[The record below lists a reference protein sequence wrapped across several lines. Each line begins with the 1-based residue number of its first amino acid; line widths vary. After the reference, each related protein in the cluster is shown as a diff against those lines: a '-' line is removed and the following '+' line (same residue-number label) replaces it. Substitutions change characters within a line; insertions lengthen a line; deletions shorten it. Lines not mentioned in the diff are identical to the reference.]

1 MKFTKTLV
9 AAAVG
14 LTAAAASAQTANVT
28 IYGSIR
34 VAIEAARY
42 SGPVSATATKSSR
55 IVSLDNVSS
64 RFGLRGSESLGGG
77 MNAIFQLE
85 SGFAPDDGTGGIA
98 SREAW
103 VGLQGGFGTVK
114 LGYGLTAYDDVLGWA
129 HHQGANSFENRNN
142 GVSGGAGFAKQDL
155 FTNYRGSA
163 QCNSSAF
170 DARYGNSLTY
180 ETPNFS
186 GFSARTTYGFLG
198 EAAKDSCTGFDT
210 AVKYSNGP
218 VRVGLTYVNHRNFTG
233 IGGGATTGLITVKHN
248 QDAIRGYASFDAGVV
263 KVDATYEQ
271 ARYKPAGVTLK
282 YKYWEI
288 GALAPLGASTF
299 GVQYSSRDKGLA
311 ALYDPVDRRLEVGG
325 SNAAVPVSAT
335 NLPLILAAWDQG
347 GGKHLTL
354 THDYALSKRTT
365 IRSYYTMLTN
375 EATAVGTTAISF
387 AGKTKIN
394 VLSSGIWHSF

>member
-1 MKFTKTLV
+1 MKFTKSLV
-9 AAAVG
+9 ATAVA
-14 LTAAAASAQTANVT
+14 LSAVAASAQTANVT
-28 IYGSIR
+28 LYGGIR
-34 VAIEAARY
+34 TAIEVAKY
-42 SGPVSATATKSSR
+42 KGPVSSSR
-55 IVSLDNVSS
+55 ITSLENISS

-77 MNAIFQLE
+77 MNAIFQIE
-85 SGFAPDDGTGGIA
+85 SGVGSDDGSGVLAG
-98 SREAW
+98 REVW
-103 VGLQGGFGTVK
+103 VGLQGEFGTVK

-129 HHQGANSFENRNN
+129 HHQGANSWENRNN

-155 FTNYRGSA
+155 FTSYRGSA

-170 DARYGNSLTY
+170 DARYGNSMTY

-186 GFSARTTYGFLG
+186 GFSVRTTYGFLG
-198 EAAKDSCTGFDT
+198 EAASNSCTGFDT

-233 IGGGATTGLITVKHN
+233 IGGSTTPTPHTGLITVKHN

-271 ARYKPAGVTLK
+271 ARYKPAGLTLK

-288 GALAPLGASTF
+288 GALAPVGASTF

-311 ALYDPVDRRLEVGG
+311 ALYDAADRRLEIGG
-325 SNAAVPVSAT
+325 SNAAVPVTAG
-335 NLPLILAAWDQG
+335 NLPLILAAWDNG
-347 GGKHLTL
+347 GGKHLSL

-365 IRSYYTMLTN
+365 IRSYYTMLQN
-375 EATAVGTTAISF
+375 EATAVGTTNITLGA
-387 AGKTKIN
+387 KTKIN
-394 VLSSGIWHSF
+394 VFASGIWHTF

>member
-9 AAAVG
+9 ATAVA
-14 LTAAAASAQTANVT
+14 LSAVAASAQTANVT

-34 VAIEAARY
+34 TAVEWAKY
-42 SGPVSATATKSSR
+42 SGPASSTK
-55 IVSLDNVSS
+55 ITSLDNVSS

-85 SGFAPDDGTGGIA
+85 SGVGSDDGTGAIA

-186 GFSARTTYGFLG
+186 GFSVRTTYGFLG

-210 AVKYSNGP
+210 AVKYNNGP

-248 QDAIRGYASFDAGVV
+248 QDVIRGYASFDAGVV

-282 YKYWEI
+282 YKYWEV

-335 NLPLILAAWDQG
+335 NLPLILAAWDKG
-347 GGKHLTL
+347 GGKHLTF

-365 IRSYYTMLTN
+365 IRSYYTLLAN
-375 EATAVGTTAISF
+375 EATAVGTSTITFGA
-387 AGKTKIN
+387 KTKIN